1 MSDGG
6 PSISCIIAT
15 IFIIDGWMRPCKHHA
30 EVINWGGFEI
40 AHSRTRFANSTQCV
54 ASLMPIECQNSSI
67 VRHGRWGYV
76 NHTSANKNLARLC
89 DLSEYPQVNLVKELL
104 LGKFA
109 LVSHRTTYFA
119 IGKPRACNGALEED
133 PCMHNWV
140 GVGSGGLQSDESY
153 ISGKEGIN
161 IAVSKRSYR
170 SKMIYLVEMIFSSFF
185 TWLVVD
191 QALLDCIQPCS

>member
-1 MSDGG
+1 MRLRQSYKREQEPC
-6 PSISCIIAT
+6 PS
-15 IFIIDGWMRPCKHHA
+15 M
-30 EVINWGGFEI
+30 
-40 AHSRTRFANSTQCV
+40 
-54 ASLMPIECQNSSI
+54 
-67 VRHGRWGYV
+67 Y
-76 NHTSANKNLARLC
+76 
-89 DLSEYPQVNLVKELL
+89 LSEYPQVNLVKELL

-153 ISGKEGIN
+153 IFGKEGIN

-185 TWLVVD
+185 T
-191 QALLDCIQPCS
+191 

>member
-15 IFIIDGWMRPCKHHA
+15 IFIIDGWMRPRKHHA

-40 AHSRTRFANSTQCV
+40 AHSRASFANSTQTV

-76 NHTSANKNLARLC
+76 NHTSANKNLARWC

-119 IGKPRACNGALEED
+119 ISKPRACNGALEED

-140 GVGSGGLQSDESY
+140 GVGSGRLQSDESY

-191 QALLDCIQPCS
+191 QALLDFIQPCS